1 MFLQTP
7 TMTISAEHTNY
18 DLSND
23 GHLSRRIVALL
34 CSSKCP
40 GSIVVGALDVA
51 SALRDVQVELASG
64 FQSPVERECLKFL
77 LKGTVPLVVCPAR
90 SATDM
95 RMPAAWKPAIQA
107 GRLTIRSAID
117 ERFEAPAHQGIS
129 KPKRMARRATTALAE
144 LRNRFVASISDAVLI
159 LHASPGGKLDRLA
172 NELLA
177 AGKPLWTLDDPSN
190 RSLISRGARSLTPE
204 TVSRIWGASTPVE

>member
-1 MFLQTP
+1 
-7 TMTISAEHTNY
+7 MTSE
-18 DLSND
+18 
-23 GHLSRRIVALL
+23 SRTSLGLL
-34 CSSKCP
+34 CSSRCP
-40 GSIVVGALDVA
+40 ATIIVHGMDIA
-51 SALRDVQVELASG
+51 SELLSAPLPVVSG
-64 FQSPVERECLKFL
+64 FQSPVERECLKVL

-90 SATDM
+90 TTIGM
-95 RMPAAWKPAIQA
+95 RIPAAWKPAIA
-107 GRLTIRSAID
+107 ADRLTIRSAID

-129 KPKRMARRATTALAE
+129 KPKQMARRATTALAE
-144 LRNRFVASISDAVLI
+144 HRNRFVASISDAVLI

-172 NELLA
+172 DELLA